1 MFPAN
6 FDYYRAGSLAEA
18 VTLLQRHPGAKILAG
33 GHSLVPAMKLRVS
46 NPPALVDIGRIA
58 DLKSITVANGQ
69 LTVGALCT
77 HAEIANS
84 QAVKDNCGV
93 LAQAAGQIGDQM
105 IRTRG
110 TIGGSLAHAD
120 PAADYPTVVRALG
133 GVITVFGPSG
143 MRTINADSFF
153 VDLFTTAL
161 TDSEIITSI
170 TVAANGAGTSG
181 HYYKIPHPASGY
193 AVVGACAIVT
203 KTGGV
208 CSDVS
213 VTVGGATANPIRCT
227 GVESTLN
234 GQAASEA
241 NISAAAAKVDESV
254 NATMGDQYASTEYRA
269 HLAAIAVKRALMAA
283 TA

>member
-105 IRTRG
+105 IRTRARLVDHWPML
-110 TIGGSLAHAD
+110 TQLPITQPSCVRWAGSS
-120 PAADYPTVVRALG
+120 RFLG
-133 GVITVFGPSG
+133 RV
-143 MRTINADSFF
+143 
-153 VDLFTTAL
+153 
-161 TDSEIITSI
+161 
-170 TVAANGAGTSG
+170 
-181 HYYKIPHPASGY
+181 
-193 AVVGACAIVT
+193 ACAP
-203 KTGGV
+203 
-208 CSDVS
+208 SM
-213 VTVGGATANPIRCT
+213 PI
-227 GVESTLN
+227 
-234 GQAASEA
+234 ASSL
-241 NISAAAAKVDESV
+241 ICLR
-254 NATMGDQYASTEYRA
+254 QP
-269 HLAAIAVKRALMAA
+269 
-283 TA
+283 